1 MQRVGYR
8 SAIRLSSQY
17 MTFGEDFP
25 SLVQVPGAFF
35 SARRRNRTLASA
47 PRMLGA
53 GKVLGE
59 KMTVVVLAVGYKWLL
74 TSLLTSIHPSKSC
87 LCRGY
92 GKIKGAVIVQMI
104 LMALPVPEPPT
115 CPGTGQGPASP
126 NRSGEGPH
134 PALCSLL
141 CSGTRL
147 TSSPCLA
154 PSTH

>member
-35 SARRRNRTLASA
+35 SARRRNRSLASA

-59 KMTVVVLAVGYKWLL
+59 KMTVGYKWLL
-74 TSLLTSIHPSKSC
+74 TSPLTSIHPSKSC